1 MPSPPF
7 GRPYRRAMT
16 TIKDNAAMGELVVV
30 TGPPGA
36 GKSSVSDHLV
46 DRRTPSALVAGD
58 AFFAMIRQGYILPWL
73 PQSSR
78 QNKVIIEAA
87 GAAAGRLAEIS
98 FVVYDGVVGP
108 WFLPTFGRATGL
120 PELHYVVLMPP
131 LEVCLERVRSRV
143 DHGFRDL
150 AATRDMHQQF
160 ARARVDIRHLVTE
173 PEEPPGDLAELIA
186 RRLGSGRFRYSPS

>member
-1 MPSPPF
+1 
-7 GRPYRRAMT
+7 
-16 TIKDNAAMGELVVV
+16 MGELVVV

-36 GKSSVSDHLV
+36 GKSSVSEHLV

-73 PQSSR
+73 PQSYH

-87 GAAAGRLAEIS
+87 GAAAGRLAGIC

-108 WFLPTFGRATGL
+108 WSLPRFGRAAGV

-131 LEVCLERVRSRV
+131 LDVCLERVRSRV

-150 AATRDMHQQF
+150 SVTRDMHEQF
-160 ARARVDIRHLVTE
+160 ARARVDTRHLISE
-173 PEEPPGDLAELIA
+173 PEEPPSDLAELIA
-186 RRLGSGRFRYSPS
+186 SQLDSGRFRYSPS

>member
-1 MPSPPF
+1 M
-7 GRPYRRAMT
+7 AA
-16 TIKDNAAMGELVVV
+16 IKDNAAMGELVVV

-36 GKSSVSDHLV
+36 GKSSVSEHLA

-73 PQSSR
+73 PESYN
-78 QNKVIIEAA
+78 QNNGIIEAA
-87 GAAAGRLAEIS
+87 GAAAGRLAGIC

-108 WFLPTFGRATGL
+108 WSLPTFRRAAGV

-131 LEVCLERVRSRV
+131 LDVCLERVRSRV

-150 AATRDMHQQF
+150 SVTRDMHQQF
-160 ARARVDIRHLVTE
+160 ARARVDIRHLVSE
-173 PEEPPGDLAELIA
+173 PEEPPSDLAELIA
-186 RRLGSGRFRYSPS
+186 RQLGSGRFRYSPS